1 MASIDM
7 LRNDPKAKAVMAGD
21 TIFSEG
27 EQGDAAYVV
36 TEGEIELSIHG
47 NPIETL
53 GSGGIFG
60 EMALIDSQA
69 RSATAKAK
77 TDAKV
82 VPIDQRRFL
91 YLIQNTPFFAIEVMH
106 VMAERIRKMDARV

>member
-7 LRNDPKAKAVMAGD
+7 LRNDPAAKAVVAGD

-27 EQGDAAYVV
+27 SPGDIAYVV

-47 NPIETL
+47 SAVETV
-53 GSGGIFG
+53 GTGGIFG

-69 RSATAKAK
+69 RSATATAK

-91 YLIQNTPFFAIEVMH
+91 YLIQNTPFFAVEVMH
-106 VMAERIRKMDARV
+106 VMAERLRRMDARV

>member
-7 LRNDPKAKAVMAGD
+7 LRNDPAAKAVMAGD

-27 EQGDAAYVV
+27 EQGDTAYVV

-47 NPIETL
+47 SSIETL